1 MKNPSRPTR
10 WQPVG
15 IGLVLLAILAI
26 HYAIIVL
33 GPLHLSGDE
42 AQYWTW
48 SRHPDW
54 GYYTKAPIIAWI
66 IALGTR
72 IAGNTELGV
81 RFFAPLFALAL
92 AAMAYVFARQIHGS
106 YRAGVV
112 AALLFALT
120 PIFFLG
126 GQVMTTDIPMVT
138 CWFLALWALWWAL
151 ARERPWAWYAAGLA
165 VGLGLLS
172 KYNMGVLPMAILV
185 YLLASRHWRGALAS
199 PHPWLAALLALAV
212 FSPNLWWN
220 SRHHWVTME
229 ATWGNVTGGCGGWEH
244 WLAFLAGQA
253 GVVSPILFAL
263 IFAALA
269 ARGRRLAPQMGIL
282 VWPSL
287 LALAFYLQKAWTGQV
302 DVNWPVAS
310 YVGLFLWAAGPL
322 SERVWARWTAAGLAL
337 SVLLIGLVLSADLL
351 HRAHVPLPARWYV
364 PFKQMRGWPE
374 IAAAVD
380 RAGRGLGP
388 YFVVTDFYQ
397 VSATLNFYLAG
408 QPFVYYQAFGS
419 RPARGNQY
427 ALWPGYAGRRGQNAI
442 LVLCGDIDQVP
453 SSWRAHFARCR
464 QPVFFTARSEGVN
477 WHRMTLVVCEDYQG
491 P

>member
-1 MKNPSRPTR
+1 MENSSRPTC

-15 IGLVLLAILAI
+15 IGLVFLAILAI

-48 SRHPDW
+48 SRHLDW

-81 RFFAPLFALAL
+81 RFFAPLFAFAL
-92 AAMAYVFARQIHGS
+92 SAMAYVFARQIHGS
-106 YRAGVV
+106 YRAGLV

-151 ARERPWAWYAAGLA
+151 VRERPWAWYAAGLA

-244 WLAFLAGQA
+244 WLAFLG
-253 GVVSPILFAL
+253 
-263 IFAALA
+263 
-269 ARGRRLAPQMGIL
+269 
-282 VWPSL
+282 
-287 LALAFYLQKAWTGQV
+287 
-302 DVNWPVAS
+302 
-310 YVGLFLWAAGPL
+310 
-322 SERVWARWTAAGLAL
+322 
-337 SVLLIGLVLSADLL
+337 
-351 HRAHVPLPARWYV
+351 
-364 PFKQMRGWPE
+364 
-374 IAAAVD
+374 
-380 RAGRGLGP
+380 
-388 YFVVTDFYQ
+388 
-397 VSATLNFYLAG
+397 
-408 QPFVYYQAFGS
+408 
-419 RPARGNQY
+419 
-427 ALWPGYAGRRGQNAI
+427 GRRG
-442 LVLCGDIDQVP
+442 
-453 SSWRAHFARCR
+453 SS
-464 QPVFFTARSEGVN
+464 VRS
-477 WHRMTLVVCEDYQG
+477 CS

>member
-1 MKNPSRPTR
+1 MKNSSRPTR
-10 WQPVG
+10 WKPVG

-33 GPLHLSGDE
+33 GLLHLSGDE

-48 SRHPDW
+48 SRHLAW

-72 IAGNTELGV
+72 IAGNTDLGV
-81 RFFAPLFALAL
+81 RFFAPLFAFAL
-92 AAMAYVFARQIHGS
+92 TAMAYVFARQIHGS
-106 YRAGVV
+106 YRAGAV

-138 CWFLALWALWWAL
+138 CWFLALWAVWWAL
-151 ARERPWAWYAAGLA
+151 VRDRPWAWYAAGLA

-185 YLLASRHWRGALAS
+185 YLLLSRHWRRTLTS
-199 PHPWLAALLALAV
+199 PHPWLAALLAFAV
-212 FSPNLWWN
+212 ISPNLWWN
-220 SRHHWVTME
+220 SHHHWVTME
-229 ATWGNVTGGCGGWEH
+229 ATWGNVTGGRGGWEH
-244 WLAFLAGQA
+244 WLTFLAGQA
-253 GVVSPILFAL
+253 GVVSPVLFAL

-269 ARGRRLAPQMGIL
+269 MRGRRLTPQMGIL

-287 LALAFYLQKAWTGQV
+287 LALTFYLQKAWTGQV

-337 SVLLIGLVLSADLL
+337 SVLLIGLVLSANLL
-351 HRAHVPLPARWYV
+351 HRAHVPLPTRWYV
-364 PFKQMRGWPE
+364 PFKQMRGWSE

-380 RAGRGLGP
+380 RAGRGLAP

-408 QPFVYYQAFGS
+408 QPFVYYQSFGP
-419 RPARGNQY
+419 RPALGNQY

-442 LVLCGDIDQVP
+442 LVLCGDIGHIP
-453 SSWRAHFARCR
+453 TSWRAHFASCR